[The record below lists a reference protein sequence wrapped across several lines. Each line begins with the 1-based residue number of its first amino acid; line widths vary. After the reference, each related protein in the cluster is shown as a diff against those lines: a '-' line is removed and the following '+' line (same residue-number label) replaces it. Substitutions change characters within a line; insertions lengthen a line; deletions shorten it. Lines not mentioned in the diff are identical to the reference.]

1 MKVKQEILDRVNN
14 TEKRVLIAQE
24 LKVGEQ
30 MVQSHM
36 RRNANNG
43 RMTKMDFLQAISK
56 VSGVPVD
63 EILEQGEVVKE
74 PQS

>member
-56 VSGVPVD
+56 VSGIPVD
-63 EILEQGEVVKE
+63 EILEKEVIEE